1 MNGRELRLH
10 RPIEGWTV
18 VILVAAMAFLLGWV
32 LDDPAWVNGRGAL
45 TDSLPLCGL
54 LGALAGFAGPKLR
67 WSRWTTHLV
76 GAMFAG
82 LLVPIIAGWSSL
94 PGSSVA
100 EAFQYTADGTADAYL
115 DLAWR
120 GLLLTDQEVH
130 YTLTLGGI
138 AWGTMQFAAYAV
150 FGHHRPLSAVMMVGL
165 VLVANMALTARDQL
179 GLLVMFTGISL
190 VLLIAM
196 HMFDERTMW
205 LKRRIG
211 DPGQLSSLYLR
222 GGTVFIVVAMVASLG
237 LTQRAASA
245 PLAGAWDGISDQAL
259 DTFEEIARLLPAG
272 GDWRGGGGVSFGSSA
287 RIAPRWFTDSQITFT
302 AVVPDET
309 KGEKWR
315 AATYD
320 AYEGNAW
327 TQSAIT
333 AVPVEPGQP
342 LLGGLPEE
350 PDPDL
355 TSPVELE
362 VRPADFRDTL
372 MLSPG
377 TPTLVSRSANL
388 LLFGSVGWFAGVDL
402 PGSRDPYAVTASVFR
417 AEEEGGLT
425 ENRLRAAGQDYPPD
439 VAARYTVVPADAMG
453 PDARE
458 LLDAIRATVATDNPY
473 DLARAMEGYLSS
485 NRFQYTTD
493 ITGIQCDAGAVECF
507 AREKTGYCLHYASTM
522 AILLRAADPDNPI
535 PTRLV
540 QGFLPGERV
549 GNLETV
555 RNSNAHAWVEVFFP
569 GYGWIPFDPTGGG
582 VGRPAALPEGAPV
595 ESATPAPTSSD
606 GALTPGR
613 TFPNEGREELGG
625 AGPLGPGP
633 SRTGDTTL
641 LIILTVLLALAIGGV
656 AVAAWV
662 RGPRGEVSPERA
674 WQALSRTASRFG
686 FAPRPTETVYEYASS
701 LGELVPAAEEDL
713 QTVAVA
719 RVETV
724 YAHATI
730 SGPRLQ
736 AVRDAVRRLRV
747 TMLRLALR
755 RSHRRR
761 RR

>member
-1 MNGRELRLH
+1 MNDRELRLH
-10 RPIEGWTV
+10 RPMEGWTV
-18 VILVAAMAFLLGWV
+18 VILVAAMAFLLGWTI
-32 LDDPAWVNGRGAL
+32 DDPAWVNGRGAL
-45 TDSLPLCGL
+45 TDALPLCGL

-76 GAMFAG
+76 GALFAG
-82 LLVPIIAGWSSL
+82 LLIPIIAGWASL

-100 EAFQYTADGTADAYL
+100 DAFRFTAAGTTDAYL

-130 YTLTLGGI
+130 YTLTLGAI
-138 AWGTMQFAAYAV
+138 VWGTMQFAAYAV
-150 FGHHRPLSAVMMVGL
+150 FGHHRPLSAVVVVGL
-165 VLVANMALTARDQL
+165 VLLANMALTARDQL
-179 GLLVMFTGISL
+179 GFLVLFTAISL

-196 HMFDERTMW
+196 HMFDERATW
-205 LKRRIG
+205 LRRQIG
-211 DPGQLSSLYLR
+211 DPSQLSSLYLR
-222 GGTVFIVVAMVASLG
+222 GGTVFIVVAMGASLV

-245 PLAGAWDGISDQAL
+245 PLAGAWDGISDQAV

-287 RIAPRWFTDSQITFT
+287 RIAPRWFTDGKVSFT
-302 AVVPDET
+302 ALVPPET
-309 KGEKWR
+309 EGQKWR

-320 AYEGNAW
+320 TYEGNAW
-327 TQSAIT
+327 TQSDVT

-350 PDPDL
+350 PDPEF
-355 TSPVELE
+355 TTPVEVE
-362 VRPADFRDTL
+362 VHPSDFRDTL

-377 TPTLVSRSANL
+377 TPTSVSRSANL
-388 LLFGSVGWFAGVDL
+388 LLFGSEGWFAGVDL
-402 PGSRDPYAVTASVFR
+402 PGSRDPYAVTASVLR
-417 AEEEGGLT
+417 TEEGDGLT

-439 VAARYTVVPADAMG
+439 IAARYTAVPADAMG
-453 PDARE
+453 PDARA
-458 LLDAIRATVATDNPY
+458 LLEAIRATTTSDNPF
-473 DLARAMEGYLSS
+473 DLAKAMEAYLRS
-485 NRFQYTTD
+485 NRFQYTAD
-493 ITGIQCDAGAVECF
+493 VTGIQCDAGAVECF

-522 AILLRAADPDNPI
+522 AILLRAAYPDNPI

-595 ESATPAPTSSD
+595 EPATPAPSSSA
-606 GALTPGR
+606 GAGAVGR
-613 TFPNEGREELGG
+613 TFPNEGREDLGG
-625 AGPLGPGP
+625 AGPVGTAP
-633 SRTGDTTL
+633 SRSGDTVL
-641 LIILTVLLALAIGGV
+641 LIILTVLLALAVV
-656 AVAAWV
+656 AVAVTAWA
-662 RGPRGEVSPERA
+662 RGPRGDVSPERA
-674 WQALSRTASRFG
+674 WQALSKTASRFG
-686 FAPRPTETVYEYASS
+686 FAPRPTETVYEYAAS

-724 YAHATI
+724 YAHVSIA
-730 SGPRLQ
+730 GPRLQ
-736 AVRDAVRRLRV
+736 AVRAAARRLRL

-755 RSHRRR
+755 RPDRRR
-761 RR
+761 R

>member
-1 MNGRELRLH
+1 MNGRELRVR
-10 RPIEGWTV
+10 RPVEGWTV
-18 VILVAAMAFLLGWV
+18 VVLVAAMAFLLGWT

-54 LGALAGFAGPKLR
+54 LGAVAGFAGPKLR
-67 WSRWTTHLV
+67 WGRWTTHLV
-76 GAMFAG
+76 GALFAG

-94 PGSSVA
+94 PGSTAA
-100 EAFQYTADGTADAYL
+100 EAFRFTAAGAADAYL

-138 AWGTMQFAAYAV
+138 AWATMQFASYAV
-150 FGHHRPLSAVMMVGL
+150 FGHHRPLSAVVIVGL
-165 VLVANMALTARDQL
+165 VLLANMALTARDQL
-179 GLLVMFTGISL
+179 GFLVMFTGISL
-190 VLLIAM
+190 ILLIAM

-205 LKRRIG
+205 LRRRIG
-211 DPGQLSSLYLR
+211 DPAQLSSLYLR
-222 GGTVFIVVAMVASLG
+222 GGTVFIVVAMGASLV

-302 AVVPDET
+302 AVVTAATE
-309 KGEKWR
+309 GQKWR

-320 AYEGNAW
+320 TYEGNAW
-327 TQSAIT
+327 TQSSVV

-350 PDPDL
+350 PNPNL
-355 TSPVELE
+355 TLPVEVE

-377 TPTLVSRSANL
+377 TPTSVSRSANL
-388 LLFGSVGWFAGVDL
+388 LLFGNEGWFAGVDL
-402 PGSRDPYAVTASVFR
+402 PGSRDPYAVTAAVFR
-417 AEEEGGLT
+417 TADEGGLT

-439 VAARYTVVPADAMG
+439 IVGRYTAVPGDAMG

-458 LLDAIRATVATDNPY
+458 LLDAIRATATSDNPY
-473 DLARAMEGYLSS
+473 DLARAMEAYLSS

-493 ITGIQCDAGAVECF
+493 VTGIVCDAGAVECF
-507 AREKTGYCLHYASTM
+507 ARERTGYCLHYASTM
-522 AILLRAADPDNPI
+522 AILLRAAEPDNPI

-549 GNLETV
+549 GRLETV

-569 GYGWIPFDPTGGG
+569 GHGWIPFDPTGGG

-595 ESATPAPTSSD
+595 EPTTPAPSSSA
-606 GALTPGR
+606 GAVVPGQ
-613 TFPNEGREELGG
+613 TFPNEGREDLGG
-625 AGPLGPGP
+625 AGPVGPVP
-633 SRTGDTTL
+633 SRAGDTTL
-641 LIILTVLLALAIGGV
+641 MIILTVLLALVVAAV

-674 WQALSRTASRFG
+674 WQTLSRTASRFG
-686 FAPRPTETVYEYASS
+686 FAPRATETVYEYATS
-701 LGELVPAAEEDL
+701 LGRLVPAAEEDL

-724 YAHATI
+724 YARATM
-730 SGPRLQ
+730 SDPRLR
-736 AVRDAVRRLRV
+736 AVRDAARRLRL
-747 TMLRLALR
+747 TMLRLVFR
-755 RSHRRR
+755 RPDQRRR
-761 RR
+761 